1 VNIPDDLRYT
11 SHDEWVRREGDTYT
25 VGITDFAQDQL
36 GELVHF
42 DPPEVG
48 TTVGAEDIVCEVE
61 SVKAVAEIYA
71 PLAGTIVEVNAAL
84 ADGPEAI
91 NSDPYGNWIFKIQS
105 ADADYD
111 ALMSPADYRAKVG

>member
-1 VNIPDDLRYT
+1 MNVPSDLRYT
-11 SHDEWVRREGDTYT
+11 SHDEWIRREGDTYV

-42 DPPEVG
+42 EPPEVG
-48 TTVGAEDIVCEVE
+48 KAVAVGDVVCEVE

-71 PLAGTIVEVNAAL
+71 PLAGTVTEVNDAL
-84 ADGPEAI
+84 TDAPEGI
-91 NSDPYGNWIFKIQS
+91 NSDPYGSWIFKIQS

-111 ALMSPADYRAKVG
+111 ALMSAEAYQAKIG